1 MEKLFIVKKG
11 GIMKQRTLLTIV
23 FVALITIILTGC
35 GKKGLIGDWAYYNG
49 SSKNDTIYY
58 TFKDEKNGSYTFGGK
73 SRNFTYTD
81 DGTKLTILYDGD
93 TMSSTYEY
101 KLEDDT
107 FTIKDSFGSDVVYK
121 RK

>member
-1 MEKLFIVKKG
+1 MKKNL
-11 GIMKQRTLLTIV
+11 LLTITIFA
-23 FVALITIILTGC
+23 FVALILTGC
-35 GKKGLIGDWAYYNG
+35 GKKGLIGDWAYFDG
-49 SSKNDTIYY
+49 SSTRSDIYY
-58 TFKDEKNGSYTFGGK
+58 TFKDEKNGSYTFGGAT
-73 SRNFTYTD
+73 RNFTYTD

-93 TMSSTYEY
+93 TDGSTYEY

>member
-1 MEKLFIVKKG
+1 MKRKFLLAIVLCSFV
-11 GIMKQRTLLTIV
+11 TLL
-23 FVALITIILTGC
+23 LTGC
-35 GKKGLIGDWAYYNG
+35 GKKGLIGDWAYFDG
-49 SSKNDTIYY
+49 SSKRNDIYY
-58 TFKDEKNGSYTFGGK
+58 TFKDEKNGSYTFAGAT
-73 SRNFTYTD
+73 RNFTYTD

-93 TMSSTYEY
+93 TDSASYEY